1 MTSEQTRNTKA
12 LSLICYAVLFGP
24 PVCKHVVQTKSG
36 ASVNSLDPEKKFV
49 LAGEG
54 SEYYLLQGVTNK
66 ITERNVN
73 SS

>member
-1 MTSEQTRNTKA
+1 MSLVATVTSEQTKNTKA

-36 ASVNSLDPEKKFV
+36 ASVNSLDPEEEFV

-54 SEYYLLQGVTNK
+54 SEYYLLLGVTEQNY
-66 ITERNVN
+66 
-73 SS
+73 